1 LMSQNELAINGGPKA
16 CDRSFSPW
24 PVYEN
29 DEIAAVTQVLQSG
42 KVNYWGGTKVKAFE
56 EAFAALC
63 GCDYAVAVANGTLAL
78 ELALKAIFIETGD
91 EVIVTSRTFFA
102 SASAIVAVG
111 GTPVFCDVDRESG
124 NLTANAIEAK
134 ITDKTKAVIAVHLAG
149 WPCDMDPIMALA
161 QKHDLIIIED
171 CAQAH
176 GAKHKGRAVGGIGHV
191 GCFSFCQDKIIS
203 TGGEGGML
211 VTNDKNIWNKAWSYK
226 DHGRGYDKV
235 FNYNHPPGFRWLCEG
250 YGTNWRLT
258 EMQAAIGLVQLKKL
272 EGWVELRRR
281 NAAMLKACF
290 DEFSGLRTPVA
301 PSNYYD
307 ASYKLYT
314 FVEPE
319 NLTEGWDRSAVRE
332 ALRAEG
338 LEITDGACSEI
349 YLEKAFDGPEN
360 YRPSSRLAV
369 ARELGE
375 TSLMFNVHHT
385 LTIDEITM
393 MCQAVRKVM
402 AVASKNIGNYL

>member
-1 LMSQNELAINGGPKA
+1 MPQNKLAINGGEKA
-16 CDRSFSPW
+16 CDISFSPW

-42 KVNYWGGTKVKAFE
+42 KVNYWGGSKCNEFEKAF
-56 EAFAALC
+56 ASLC
-63 GCDYAVAVANGTLAL
+63 DCEYAVAVANGTLAL
-78 ELALKAIFIETGD
+78 ELALKAIFIEPGD

-102 SASAIVAVG
+102 SASAIVAAG
-111 GTPVFCDVDRESG
+111 GKPIFCDVDGDSG
-124 NLTANAIEAK
+124 NLTAETIETK
-134 ITDKTKAVIAVHLAG
+134 ITDKTIAVIAVHLAG

-161 QKHDLIIIED
+161 EKSKIVVIED

-176 GAKHKGRAVGGIGHV
+176 GAEYKGRPVGGIGHM
-191 GCFSFCQDKIIS
+191 GCFSFCQDKIMS

-211 VTNDKNIWNKAWSYK
+211 VTNDNKIWNKAWSYK

-272 EGWVELRRR
+272 AGWVELRRR
-281 NAAMLKACF
+281 NAAVLKSCL
-290 DEFSGLRTPVA
+290 DEFQSLRTPVA
-301 PSNYYD
+301 PSDYYD

-314 FVEPE
+314 FVEPK
-319 NLTEGWDRSAVRE
+319 NLTEGWDRSAIRE

-338 LEITDGACSEI
+338 LGITDGACSEI
-349 YLEKAFDGPEN
+349 YLEKAFGGPDGFRPET
-360 YRPSSRLAV
+360 RLPV
-369 ARELGE
+369 AKSLGE

-385 LTIDEITM
+385 LTREELEV
-393 MCQAVRKVM
+393 MCNAIRKVM
-402 AVASKNIGNYL
+402 TVASKNVDNYS